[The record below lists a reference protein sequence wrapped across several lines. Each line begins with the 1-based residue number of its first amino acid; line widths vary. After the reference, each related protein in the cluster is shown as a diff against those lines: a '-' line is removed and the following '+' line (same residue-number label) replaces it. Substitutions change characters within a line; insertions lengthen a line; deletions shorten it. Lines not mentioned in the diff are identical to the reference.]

1 MFFTDVYIDTIFKVA
16 GGFSTGAQTAV
27 DTWTQQF
34 WALAN
39 ANMTTNGT
47 ITAIGNISTTNG
59 NISATNGSIRGK
71 CISSSL
77 TITATGNITGAT
89 ASCTGTGKPKAPT
102 GVGVFWEWIPL
113 LLPVW
118 RSVLAI

>member
-1 MFFTDVYIDTIFKVA
+1 MFKGLNNSIYLDAHFGGVLFFTDVYIDTIFKVA

-47 ITAIGNISTTNG
+47 ITAIGNIYQQP
-59 NISATNGSIRGK
+59 
-71 CISSSL
+71 
-77 TITATGNITGAT
+77 
-89 ASCTGTGKPKAPT
+89 TGTYRQPT
-102 GVGVFWEWIPL
+102 GQ
-113 LLPVW
+113 
-118 RSVLAI
+118 SVANVSRHH